1 MLKVEELT
9 GGYGSSKVL
18 FGMAFEASEG
28 EVISLIGR
36 NGMGKTTTVK
46 TLMGM
51 LPATGGS
58 VTFRG
63 RVLGRSAP
71 SAVARLG
78 VGLVPE
84 GRRVF
89 GSLSV
94 RENLVATARPAS
106 GGWSLERVYEL
117 FPRLKERS
125 GQSSRTLSG
134 GEQQMLVVGRALM
147 TNPKLLILDE
157 ATEGLAPL
165 IRQEIWRCLRALKA
179 EGQTILVIDK
189 NLPEMATLVDRHY
202 IVDKGRVAGP
212 ANPPS
217 CRRSRNWRS
226 ATWASERRRT
236 HVEPACIQGRRGPG
250 RAGIPGHRR
259 HRRQG
264 LRVDIRGRRQRRQ
277 AGRVPGG
284 LHLGLSVLELGDE
297 PGRGQPLV
305 REAAA
310 APSNCPARK
319 SAASP
324 RPRASITS
332 TW

>member
-1 MLKVEELT
+1 MLKVEGLT

-18 FGMAFEASEG
+18 FGMAFEAAEG

-36 NGMGKTTTVK
+36 NGMGKTTTIK

-51 LPATGGS
+51 LPATGGQ
-58 VTFRG
+58 VRFRG
-63 RVLGRSAP
+63 QTLARPAP
-71 SAVARLG
+71 SVVARLG

-94 RENLVATARPAS
+94 EENLVATSRAAP
-106 GGWSLERVYEL
+106 GGWDLARVYAL
-117 FPRLKERS
+117 FPRLKERRA
-125 GQSSRTLSG
+125 QSSRTLSG

-202 IVDKGRVAGP
+202 IVDKGRVAWSGAP
-212 ANPPS
+212 AEL
-217 CRRSRNWRS
+217 S
-226 ATWASERRRT
+226 AQPELAQRYL
-236 HVEPACIQGRRGPG
+236 
-250 RAGIPGHRR
+250 GI
-259 HRRQG
+259 
-264 LRVDIRGRRQRRQ
+264 
-277 AGRVPGG
+277 
-284 LHLGLSVLELGDE
+284 
-297 PGRGQPLV
+297 
-305 REAAA
+305 
-310 APSNCPARK
+310 
-319 SAASP
+319 
-324 RPRASITS
+324 
-332 TW
+332 